1 MSAGENDFTK
11 VKLFHI
17 RTSRAGFALFC
28 LGFVIL
34 VLGISEILLATF
46 LEVLSISKVR
56 LIRFFAEKCIKR
68 KFIQKIKS
76 SLGVIAGLFMMGTG
90 MIGILAAKSRLRL
103 YVLMTIYGLLDMFSL
118 ILLLSLFV
126 VEIIRLTHQRAH
138 QIKYWTTLKDQL
150 NFTKPINFWDTDDAV
165 HEVTRKSKYYID

>member
-1 MSAGENDFTK
+1 MSAGENDFNK

-56 LIRFFAEKCIKR
+56 LIRFFAEKCK
-68 KFIQKIKS
+68 
-76 SLGVIAGLFMMGTG
+76 
-90 MIGILAAKSRLRL
+90 
-103 YVLMTIYGLLDMFSL
+103 
-118 ILLLSLFV
+118 
-126 VEIIRLTHQRAH
+126 
-138 QIKYWTTLKDQL
+138 
-150 NFTKPINFWDTDDAV
+150 
-165 HEVTRKSKYYID
+165 